1 LQLILVVQQS
11 RDAMPNI
18 GSSIIY
24 ATENGDY
31 SKLAAGQVSTYRQ
44 AAIQIDLLRNLS
56 NQLKKYNEDV
66 KDHK

>member
-1 LQLILVVQQS
+1 
-11 RDAMPNI
+11 MPNI